1 MNSFCFWARASDTS
15 LTTLETEDFGRPTVS
30 PMSCR
35 KLPLAKKRNATRICS
50 VGDSA
55 WFLVVCRCRS
65 FSRISVRNSMESRPN
80 LYLLRSSSSEKSSR
94 KISCSR
100 NFLSRIFGGIT
111 GISKS
116 AILFVLTNF
125 DQFYSPISE
134 FIDLSRCVKFN
145 PWFIL
150 WIVLIV
156 LSGTEINRRINF
168 IPGLRRFNPRLTLI
182 GFPGTGA

>member
-1 MNSFCFWARASDTS
+1 MQPYPTS
-15 LTTLETEDFGRPTVS
+15 QRNATHF
-30 PMSCR
+30 
-35 KLPLAKKRNATRICS
+35 AKKRNATRICS

-134 FIDLSRCVKFN
+134 LIDLSRCVEFN

-182 GFPGTGA
+182 GFPGTGAWSPFDRTRWSQSSVDPTRS